1 MSRTA
6 TFILGAVL
14 GLIIGGGLAA
24 YFLTPRRAVTPVG
37 IAIQPPDAQ
46 GSPAGTAVLELK
58 QEFFTPI
65 LGTLLQNGKA
75 PSFPLSLTG
84 QPSDQPVDQIQCGKI
99 TLKPEGSGT
108 TTAVRMESGQILV
121 PLAFS
126 GNFNAFG
133 NCFDFNG
140 WAQANL
146 ELRFD
151 QEQQNV
157 LGQINVQTVNLDGV
171 SPLVSGLLTQYVQST
186 INSRINPVEI
196 LRGQQLALKVPIKST
211 GSILQAQVK
220 DVRAEVKDSSL
231 RLYVSY
237 NFSDAGANVVPTEQ
251 TPQQIP
257 QPPQ

>member
-24 YFLTPRRAVTPVG
+24 YFLTPRRAVTPIG
-37 IAIQPPDAQ
+37 IAIQAPDQQ
-46 GSPAGTAVLELK
+46 GSPAGTAILELK
-58 QEFFTPI
+58 QEFFTPVFQ
-65 LGTLLQNGKA
+65 TLLQNGKA

-84 QPSDQPVDQIQCGKI
+84 QATDQPVDQIQCGKI
-99 TLKPEGSGT
+99 TIKPEGSGA
-108 TTAVRMESGQILV
+108 TTAVRMENGQILV

-133 NCFDFNG
+133 NCFDFSG

-151 QEQQNV
+151 REKQNV

-186 INSRINPVEI
+186 INNRVNPVEI

-211 GSILQAQVK
+211 GSVLQAQVK
-220 DVRAEVKDSSL
+220 DVRAEVKDNGL
-231 RLYVSY
+231 FLYITY
-237 NFSDAGANVVPTEQ
+237 NFSDAGENPAA
-251 TPQQIP
+251 PQQ
-257 QPPQ
+257 